1 MYFILNIEYTD
12 TKEKAVNISGAR
24 AFLTVVSTKSFS
36 KAAEMLHLTQSTVSF
51 QIKNLEME
59 LGVMLLER
67 RKGHR
72 AIDMTSKG
80 REFLPIAERFAQVWD
95 EAHALKLENTASL
108 VISSVDSLNIY
119 AFSSLYRQL
128 VRGSNHLR
136 LRISTHQT
144 PEIFEQV
151 ENRIAD
157 IGFVLSQ
164 RRYDNIIMQPI
175 FHEPMVWV
183 SADEAIPGSRERRVV
198 NAKSLDF
205 RREILFDWGPEFS
218 QWHSAWC
225 NPNIVPDVQVDT
237 ISMLRFFLR
246 DGYWTIL
253 PESLAIMFR
262 RERRL
267 SYFSIKNGP
276 PDRVCYKLT
285 HRFPKTSQR
294 RSIEFF
300 EGKLAEYLKN
310 GSVQAVD

>member
-1 MYFILNIEYTD
+1 M
-12 TKEKAVNISGAR
+12 NISGAR

-51 QIKNLEME
+51 QIKNLETE

-95 EAHALKLENTASL
+95 EAHALKRKNTASL

-119 AFSSLYRQL
+119 AFSSFYQQL
-128 VRGSNHLR
+128 TRGPSPLR
-136 LRISTHQT
+136 LKIFTHQT

-151 ENRIAD
+151 ENRAAD

-164 RRYDNIIMQPI
+164 RRYDNIIAQPI
-175 FHEPMVWV
+175 FHESMVLV
-183 SADEAIPGSRERRVV
+183 SAGKAAPGPRKRRVV
-198 NAKSLDF
+198 DAGDLDF
-205 RREILFDWGPEFS
+205 RSEILFDWGPEFS

-253 PESLAIMFR
+253 PESLAILFQ
-262 RERRL
+262 REGRVN
-267 SYFSIKNGP
+267 YFPLKNGP
-276 PDRVCYKLT
+276 PDRTCYKLT

-294 RSIEFF
+294 QSVEYF
-300 EGKLAEYLKN
+300 ERELADFLKKD
-310 GSVQAVD
+310 GAQAGA

>member
-1 MYFILNIEYTD
+1 MNI
-12 TKEKAVNISGAR
+12 AGAR

-51 QIKNLEME
+51 QIKNLETE
-59 LGVMLLER
+59 LGVLLLER

-95 EAHALKLENTASL
+95 EAHALKRKNTASL
-108 VISSVDSLNIY
+108 VVSSVDSLNVY
-119 AFSSLYRQL
+119 AFSSLYQQ
-128 VRGSNHLR
+128 VARGPSPLR
-136 LRISTHQT
+136 LKIFTHQT

-151 ENRIAD
+151 ENRFAD

-164 RRYDNIIMQPI
+164 RRYDNIIAQPI
-175 FHEPMVWV
+175 FHEPMVLV
-183 SADEAIPGSRERRVV
+183 SADAAASGLGGRKVV
-198 NAKSLDF
+198 NAADLDF
-205 RREILFDWGPEFS
+205 QREILFNWGPEFS

-246 DGYWTIL
+246 DGYWAIL
-253 PESLAIMFR
+253 PASLVKILR
-262 RERRL
+262 QERRL
-267 SYFSIKNGP
+267 RCFSVKNGP
-276 PDRVCYKLT
+276 PDRTCYKLT

-294 RSIEFF
+294 QSIDYF
-300 EGKLAEYLKN
+300 ERRLADYLKN
-310 GSVQAVD
+310 GDVPTTA